1 MAVVKQ
7 YDRTPTVTLRK
18 EKVVFSDF
26 FKNFNVHPEKKD
38 LARHVNEYAVSEA
51 LKNLLLTNRG
61 ERFFNNEYGCELNR
75 MLFEQIDPFT
85 ISTINTTVRTA
96 IENFE
101 PRARVISINCRG
113 VPDQPL
119 ETTKI
124 GNPAKIPV
132 PSITGR
138 EILSEE
144 REATNTLLIEI
155 VYSLVNSTKPIT
167 LNFIL
172 DRVR

>member
-18 EKVVFSDF
+18 EKVLFSDF

-51 LKNLLLTNRG
+51 LRNLLLTNRG

-85 ISTINTTVRTA
+85 ISTINTTIRTA

-101 PRARVISINCRG
+101 PRAKLISVECEGIPDEKLNGTELLGPSRTERARQMDEAG
-113 VPDQPL
+113 VAG
-119 ETTKI
+119 K
-124 GNPAKIPV
+124 
-132 PSITGR
+132 
-138 EILSEE
+138 EI
-144 REATNTLLIEI
+144 TNTLSVKIT
-155 VYSLVNSTKPIT
+155 YSLVNSTRPIT